1 VLYALVIGFVVMS
14 LTGAIARWGQ
24 WYAEQPYY
32 RAQVHALFEGRL
44 ALTHAPEGLALDLAW
59 VDGGVQQVWGL
70 GVPIWMSIWE
80 VIGRAIHLSPFPDRL
95 AMLFG
100 VVLTFYALLRAWLGP
115 GGDRSFASLGAFVVT
130 ALLPGVVTML
140 RGRVDVYEEAA
151 AYTYGAAML
160 LLAGVVMMVRRP
172 STARYVLLLAFAGA
186 TGLLRPTL
194 WFYGAATAVVATAL
208 YVRHRG
214 SLRGALGSVAL
225 AAALFLAGGGAL
237 YATNAVRFGSGDE
250 FGHRLNLED
259 MPGNM
264 YATRFDYPF
273 ATVATSTAAKELIGA
288 MFGRPEQSL
297 HRQYYDAGI
306 HVWQANRPRLREY
319 YFTTYTW
326 ATVPLVALGLAV
338 GTVAWRRAR
347 KARRAIAP
355 AGPALD
361 RDTRWLTVW
370 AVLGGVPLVV
380 FYLHS
385 PSTSS
390 RYFLDFAPS
399 VAVLLV
405 TVWRYAA
412 TVLGRRGL
420 GGVAFAALMVWWVV
434 SMADYRTRRS
444 YVAPQGKTS
453 ADAAMRK
460 VTDPPVGAR
469 LVPEAYDIA
478 DPWLAL
484 YLGGDRWVCRCFAD
498 AAREQRCDHAPYAGA
513 PVGPDVAL
521 VRGDRERVI
530 ERVIERVTE
539 RGGDPGPAPAA
550 SGSVDAAVDAGR
562 CTRDDRPAICAFD
575 DPAPSPSPSP
585 SPSPAPS
592 LGAVSETR
600 IAPPALYGNG
610 TGWDLTTGAVG
621 VSTYLF
627 VDDPQYVEVEV
638 TTARGSPPV
647 VRAKI
652 QLEELALEAV
662 ASTPR
667 GVRLR
672 FAGPRTARYRRG
684 LQVVFLAFGPPDR
697 LDQPVS
703 EYSLLRV
710 AWRHHR
716 EGS

>member
-1 VLYALVIGFVVMS
+1 MPLPRRRAALQALAIGFVVMS

-32 RAQVHALFEGRL
+32 RAQVHAFFEGRL
-44 ALTHAPEGLALDLAW
+44 ALTHAPEGLDLDLAW

-70 GVPIWMSIWE
+70 GVPVWMSIWE
-80 VIGRAIHLSPFPDRL
+80 AIGRAIHLSPFPDRL

-100 VVLTFYALLRAWLGP
+100 VALTFYALLRAWFGP
-115 GGDRSFASLGAFVVT
+115 GGDRSVASLGAFVVT

-140 RGRVDVYEEAA
+140 RGRFDVYEEAA
-151 AYTYGAAML
+151 AYSYGAAML
-160 LLAGVVMMVRRP
+160 MLAGLIMMVRRP
-172 STARYVLLLAFAGA
+172 EAARYVLLLAFAGA

-194 WFYGAATAVVATAL
+194 WFYGAATAVIATLL

-214 SLRGALGSVAL
+214 SLRGALGAVAL
-225 AAALFLAGGGAL
+225 AVALFVAGGGAL
-237 YATNAVRFGSGDE
+237 YATNAVRFGRGDE

-273 ATVATSTAAKELIGA
+273 ASAPASTAAKELIGA
-288 MFGRPEQSL
+288 VFGRPELSQ
-297 HRQYYDAGI
+297 HRQYYDRGI
-306 HVWQANRPRLREY
+306 HAWQANQPRLREY

-326 ATVPLVALGLAV
+326 ITLPLVLAGLGLGA
-338 GTVAWRRAR
+338 VAWRRAR
-347 KARRAIAP
+347 TPRAAVALP
-355 AGPALD
+355 GPALD
-361 RDTRWLTVW
+361 RETRWLTAW

-385 PSTSS
+385 PSVAS

-399 VAVLLV
+399 VAVLGA
-405 TVWRYAA
+405 TVWRYVASW
-412 TVLGRRGL
+412 LGRRGL
-420 GGVAFAALMVWWVV
+420 GGVAVVVLAGWWLF
-434 SMADYRTRRS
+434 SIADSRTRRS
-444 YVAPQGKTS
+444 YVAPQGKTV
-453 ADAAMRK
+453 ADAATRR
-460 VTDPPVGAR
+460 VTDPPVGAQ
-469 LVPEAYDIA
+469 LVPEAYDFA

-498 AAREQRCDHAPYAGA
+498 AERTQRCDHAPYVGA
-513 PVGPDVAL
+513 RNEPNASPGSIEPVDPGGPGGPDVAL
-521 VRGDRERVI
+521 VHGNRDHVIDRRGA
-530 ERVIERVTE
+530 
-539 RGGDPGPAPAA
+539 PAPGAPPVPGA
-550 SGSVDAAVDAGR
+550 EARAVDRGPST
-562 CTRDDRPAICAFD
+562 CVFDEPAL
-575 DPAPSPSPSP
+575 PA
-585 SPSPAPS
+585 AR
-592 LGAVSETR
+592 ETR

-610 TGWDLTTGAVG
+610 TSWDLTTGAVG

-627 VDDPQYVEVEV
+627 VDDPQYLEVEV
-638 TTARGSPPV
+638 ATAAAPPA

-652 QLEELALEAV
+652 ELEELALESV

-667 GVRLR
+667 GVRFR
-672 FAGPRTARYRRG
+672 FAGPHTARYRRG
-684 LQVVFLAFGPPDR
+684 LQVAFLAFGPPAH

-710 AWRHHR
+710 AWRDHH